1 MDFKNVYIYIYI
13 YIYHKMHIEMKQ
25 GVVGVIPQKVWINML
40 CFVKH
45 NNDIHNYTYSTP
57 EAIR

>member
-1 MDFKNVYIYIYI
+1 
-13 YIYHKMHIEMKQ
+13 MHIEMKQ

-45 NNDIHNYTYSTP
+45 NNDVHNYTYSTP